1 MEIIRNLYQKGG
13 LHMSQEL
20 FKKYISEMKD
30 MLSKLTEKDIK
41 IVKSLYTILL
51 QYLEHRGRS

>member
-1 MEIIRNLYQKGG
+1 
-13 LHMSQEL
+13 MSQEL